1 MPHAH
6 WQWTMRRV
14 TSVHT
19 SDENRDC
26 VKQEFRSSCGNT
38 FRRIE
43 MLPSTSG
50 TTVRPLFLTTN
61 SKDSPQAALRL
72 IPAFLL
78 VLILLSPMALHAQN
92 NYVYVNNQDVANSIS
107 GFAVS
112 STGVLSPVPGSP
124 YLTGGIGSTATCIGL
139 DRITISAPQN
149 LLFVSNSGDQTIG
162 VFQIDP
168 ATGALTAAPGSP
180 VPSGLTLDLCQ
191 GISLAATPDG
201 AFLMASSNGQIQT
214 FAIGAGG
221 TLTPAATTANCCSP
235 TIGMKISAHGQL
247 LAVSNESSVSVYT
260 INPDGSLTPSASS
273 PFLRA
278 GNGLVSGLDF
288 SCAGDRLYGGEASFA
303 TNTITDGWSA
313 AVDGTLTPLAGS
325 PFLGAGTD
333 GQIVLLSPDN
343 SLLFTSDQF
352 NNKINSS
359 SIAADGSL
367 KAIGSFGGVTSVHVP
382 TGLATDASGSF
393 LYAAD
398 ENFGI
403 AVFSINGTGGLKG
416 LSNIPIDRA
425 GEIQGLAAYPP
436 RSCASADLTLAETAS
451 PTTVESGSNVT
462 YKITV
467 TNNGPDAT
475 SATIIDNLPSGT
487 LFVSCASTGG
497 GVCNNSPLLNPHTVT
512 FASLAS
518 GEIETI
524 TIVAATSASLLN
536 GSSLSN
542 TASIG
547 NKSAVDPDPTNNS
560 ATATIA
566 ITAQAGP
573 STLTVSPTAAPFGG
587 LAILSAT
594 LQKKSNGGL
603 ISGKTVTFSLNGT
616 TVGTALTNNAG
627 QAFFTTSIA
636 GIPLGTY
643 PGAISASFAGDTL
656 FTASSGSGSL
666 AVNRAVLTVVAASVS
681 KLYLDPNP
689 PFTYS
694 ISGFLNGDTAA
705 VVSGT
710 TTCNTI
716 IPTNAS
722 TPPGRYPIHCPVGTL
737 TAANYTFATFDG
749 TLVVNKPP
757 LAVVIDNATRV
768 YGDPDPAFSG
778 TMTGLRGTDVIT
790 ATYSSPATAASP
802 VGTYAIFPNFIDPAG
817 VLNNYNLIITNGTL
831 TVTPAALSVTSD
843 NISRVYG
850 DPNPV
855 FTGTVLGIKNSD
867 NITATYTSIASAAS
881 AVGTY
886 RIVANLID
894 LTHKLGNYT
903 VTKTDGVL
911 TITQAPLT
919 VTAANASRLYG
930 DPNPVFAGTIVG
942 IKNGDA
948 ITATYS
954 SPATVLSD
962 VGTYPIVPALVD
974 PALKLGNYAVTSL
987 NGVLTINPAPL
998 TFTVA
1003 NTSRGYGNANAAFTG
1018 TFVGL
1023 KNGDVLTVTFTSA
1036 DVTSSVG
1043 TYSIVPVVSGAKAID
1058 YSIVVN
1064 GGVLTITPAPL
1075 SVSGPSGNRLYGDPN
1090 PPSSITG
1097 LKNNDN
1103 IVATVA
1109 SPNATSVPGTY
1120 VTVPVLVDPTNKL
1133 GNYTVTLKNG
1143 SVTVNKAP
1151 LSVTANSFSRAFGS
1165 ANPTLT
1171 GVITGIKN
1179 GENITATYSTTA
1191 TQTSNVGTFP
1201 ITPTVSFS
1209 PAGLSGNYNLT
1220 TAAGTLTISAVPLS
1234 ITSNNQTVVLNG
1246 TIAASATYSGFVLGQ
1261 GQANLAGT
1269 LSCASNGSTIGTHT
1283 LSCSGQSST
1292 NYTISFVNS
1301 GVETVIYAP
1310 VGTCSNGGGHQIL
1323 APIATNGS
1331 TQFTKVATPTIPV
1344 QFRVCD
1350 AKGVSVSSAV
1360 ISSFTLTSVN
1370 ALPASTPAPQGGP
1383 FAFVGGTLLNGAGSA
1398 GWQFIMSTSNL
1409 AAGNTYAY
1417 TINLNDG
1424 TSIPFQFR
1432 LN

>member
-1 MPHAH
+1 MEQPVRIES
-6 WQWTMRRV
+6 WQ
-14 TSVHT
+14 HLPE
-19 SDENRDC
+19 D
-26 VKQEFRSSCGNT
+26 
-38 FRRIE
+38 E
-43 MLPSTSG
+43 MLPSTSS
-50 TTVRPLFLTTN
+50 TTFRPLFFATN
-61 SKDSPQAALRL
+61 SSEPSQAALRL

-78 VLILLSPMALHAQN
+78 VLILLSPLALHAQG

-112 STGVLSPVPGSP
+112 STGALSPVPGSP
-124 YLTGGIGSTATCIGL
+124 YLTGGVGSTTTCIGL

-149 LLFVSNSGDQTIG
+149 LLFVSNSGDQTIS
-162 VFQIDP
+162 VFQINP
-168 ATGALTAAPGSP
+168 ATGGLTVAAGSP

-221 TLTPAATTANCCSP
+221 MLAPAATTVNCCSP

-247 LAVSNESSVSVYT
+247 LAVSNESSVSVYS
-260 INPDGSLTPSASS
+260 INADGSLTPAANS
-273 PFLRA
+273 PFQRT

-303 TNTITDGWSA
+303 SNTITDGWSVA
-313 AVDGTLTPLAGS
+313 ADGTLTPMAGS

-333 GQIVLLSPDN
+333 GQVVLLSPDN
-343 SLLFTSDQF
+343 STLFTSDQF

-359 SIAADGSL
+359 SVAADGSL
-367 KAIGSFGGVTSVHVP
+367 KTIGSFGGINSVHVP

-403 AVFSINGTGGLKG
+403 AVFSINGTGGLKS
-416 LSNIPIDRA
+416 LSNVPVDRA
-425 GEIQGLAAYPP
+425 GEIQGVAAYPP
-436 RSCASADLTLAETAS
+436 RSCMSADLALTQTAS
-451 PTTVESGSNVT
+451 PASIESGSNVT
-462 YKITV
+462 YTIVV

-475 SATIIDNLPSGT
+475 SATIVDNLPAGT
-487 LFVSCASTGG
+487 LIVSCASTGG
-497 GVCNNSPLLNPHTVT
+497 GVCNNSPQLNPHTVT
-512 FASLAS
+512 YASLGS
-518 GEIETI
+518 GETETI
-524 TIVAATSASLLN
+524 TIVAATNANLLN
-536 GSSLSN
+536 GASLSN
-542 TASIG
+542 TVSIG

-566 ITAQAGP
+566 ITAQAGS
-573 STLTVSPTAAPFGG
+573 STLTVSPASASFGG

-594 LQKKSNGGL
+594 LQKASNGGL
-603 ISGKTVTFSLNGT
+603 ISGKTVTFALNGT

-636 GIPLGTY
+636 GIPLGSY

-656 FTASSGSGSL
+656 FTASSGTGSL
-666 AVNRAVLTVVAASVS
+666 TVNRAVLTVVAATVA

-689 PFTYS
+689 PFSYS

-705 VVSGT
+705 VVSGS
-710 TTCNTI
+710 TTCNTVV
-716 IPTNAS
+716 PTDAS
-722 TPPGRYPIHCPVGTL
+722 TPAGRYAIHCPVGTL

-757 LAVVIDNATRV
+757 LTVVIDSATRV
-768 YGDPDPAFSG
+768 YGDPDPAFTG
-778 TMTGLRGTDVIT
+778 TITGLRGTDVIT
-790 ATYSSPATAASP
+790 ATYSSPATAGSP
-802 VGTYAIFPNFIDPAG
+802 VGTYPIVPNFIDPAG
-817 VLNNYNLIITNGTL
+817 VLNNYNLIITSGTL
-831 TVTPAALSVTSD
+831 TITPAPLSVTAD
-843 NISRVYG
+843 NASRVYG

-855 FTGTVLGIKNSD
+855 FTGAILGIKNGD
-867 NITATYTSIASAAS
+867 NITATYTSAANAAS

-886 RIVANLID
+886 PIVANLID
-894 LTHKLGNYT
+894 FTHKLGNYT

-919 VTAANASRLYG
+919 VTAADASRLYG
-930 DPNPVFAGTIVG
+930 NPNPLFTGTIAG

-962 VGTYPIVPALVD
+962 VGTYPIIPALVD
-974 PALKLGNYAVTSL
+974 PALKLGNYSVTSI
-987 NGVLTINPAPL
+987 NGVLTINPSPL
-998 TFTVA
+998 TFTTA
-1003 NTSRGYGNANAAFTG
+1003 NASRAYGNANPAFTG

-1023 KNGDVLTVTFTSA
+1023 KNGDILTLTFTSA
-1036 DVTSSVG
+1036 DITSPVG
-1043 TYSIVPVVSGAKAID
+1043 TYPIVPAVGGAKAID
-1058 YSIVVN
+1058 YTITLKN
-1064 GGVLTITPAPL
+1064 GTLTITLAPL
-1075 SVSGPSGNRLYGDPN
+1075 SVTAPSGNRLYGDPN
-1090 PPSSITG
+1090 PPSTITG

-1103 IVATVA
+1103 ITATVA
-1109 SPNATSVPGTY
+1109 NPNATSVPGTY
-1120 VTVPVLVDPTNKL
+1120 VTVPVLVDLTNKL
-1133 GNYTVTLKNG
+1133 SNYTVTLKNG

-1151 LSVTANSFSRAFGS
+1151 LSVTVNSFSRPFGS
-1165 ANPTLT
+1165 ANPALT

-1201 ITPTVSFS
+1201 ITPAVSFS
-1209 PAGLSGNYNLT
+1209 PSSLSGNYTLT
-1220 TAAGTLTISAVPLS
+1220 TSAGTLTITAVPLS
-1234 ITSNNQTVVLNG
+1234 ITSNSQSVVLNG
-1246 TIAASATYSGFVLGQ
+1246 TIAASAAYSGFVLGQ
-1261 GQANLAGT
+1261 GPANLAGT
-1269 LSCASNGSTIGTHT
+1269 LSCSSNGSTIGTHT

-1292 NYTISFVNS
+1292 NYAITFVNT
-1301 GVETVIYAP
+1301 GVETVTYAP
-1310 VGTCSNGGGHQIL
+1310 VGTCSNGPGHQIL
-1323 APIATNGS
+1323 APIATSGS
-1331 TQFTKVATPTIPV
+1331 TQFTKATTPTIPV

-1350 AKGVSVSSAV
+1350 AKGAAISSTV
-1360 ISSFTLTSVN
+1360 ISSFTLTSIN
-1370 ALPASTPAPQGGP
+1370 GASASTPAPQGGP

-1398 GWQFIMSTSNL
+1398 GWQFVLSTSNL
-1409 AAGNTYAY
+1409 TAGNTYAY

>member
-1 MPHAH
+1 MLDNNGI
-6 WQWTMRRV
+6 
-14 TSVHT
+14 TS
-19 SDENRDC
+19 
-26 VKQEFRSSCGNT
+26 
-38 FRRIE
+38 
-43 MLPSTSG
+43 
-50 TTVRPLFLTTN
+50 RPLFLATN
-61 SKDSPQAALRL
+61 STDFPQAALRL

-78 VLILLSPMALHAQN
+78 ILILLSPMALYAQG

-112 STGVLSPVPGSP
+112 STGSLTLVPGSP
-124 YLTGGIGSTATCIGL
+124 YLTGGIGSTTTCIGL

-149 LLFVSNSGDQTIG
+149 LLFVSNSGDQTIS
-162 VFQIDP
+162 VFQINP
-168 ATGALTAAPGSP
+168 ATGALTAAGGSP
-180 VPSGLTLDLCQ
+180 FASGLTLDLCQ

-221 TLTPAATTANCCSP
+221 ALTPAATTANCCSP

-260 INPDGSLTPSASS
+260 INADGSLTPSASS
-273 PFLRA
+273 PFPR
-278 GNGLVSGLDF
+278 GGTGLVSGLDF

-303 TNTITDGWSA
+303 SNTITDAWSVA
-313 AVDGTLTPLAGS
+313 PDGTLTALAGS

-359 SIAADGSL
+359 SVAADGSL
-367 KAIGSFGGVTSVHVP
+367 NTIGSFGGVNSVHVP

-416 LSNIPIDRA
+416 LSNIPVDRV

-436 RSCASADLTLAETAS
+436 RSCTSADLALTQTAS

-462 YKITV
+462 YTTTV
-467 TNNGPDAT
+467 TNNGPDAG
-475 SATIIDNLPSGT
+475 SATIVDNLPAGT
-487 LFVSCASTGG
+487 LIVSCASTGG
-497 GVCNNSPLLNPHTVT
+497 GVCNNSPQLNPHTVT

-518 GEIETI
+518 GEVETI

-536 GSSLSN
+536 GASLSN
-542 TASIG
+542 TVSVG

-566 ITAQAGP
+566 ITAHAGP
-573 STLTVSPTAAPFGG
+573 STLTVSPTTASFGG

-594 LQKKSNGGL
+594 LQKQSNGGL
-603 ISGKTVTFSLNGT
+603 ISGRTVTFALNGI

-627 QAFFTTSIA
+627 QAFFTTSVA
-636 GIPLGTY
+636 GISLGTY
-643 PGAISASFAGDTL
+643 AGAISASFAGDTM

-666 AVNRAVLTVVAASVS
+666 TVNRAVLTVVASTVA

-689 PFTYS
+689 PFTYG
-694 ISGFLNGDTAA
+694 ITGFLNGDTAA

-710 TTCNTI
+710 TVCNTVV
-716 IPTNAS
+716 PTDAS
-722 TPPGRYPIHCPVGTL
+722 TPPGRYAIHCPVGSL

-749 TLVVNKPP
+749 ALVVNKPP
-757 LAVVIDNATRV
+757 LTVAIDNATRV
-768 YGDPDPAFSG
+768 YGDPNPPFTG
-778 TMTGLRGTDVIT
+778 TITGLRGTDVIT
-790 ATYSSPATAASP
+790 ATYDSPAAGGSP
-802 VGTYAIFPNFIDPAG
+802 VGTYPIVPSYADPAG
-817 VLNNYNLIITNGTL
+817 VLNNYNVIVTNGTL
-831 TVTPAALSVTSD
+831 TITPAPLSVTAD
-843 NISRVYG
+843 NASRVYG
-850 DPNPV
+850 DPNPI
-855 FTGTVLGIKNSD
+855 FTGTVLGIKNGD
-867 NITATYTSIASAAS
+867 NITATYTSIANPAS
-881 AVGTY
+881 GVGTY
-886 RIVANLID
+886 PIVANLID

-911 TITQAPLT
+911 TVTQAPLS
-919 VTAANASRLYG
+919 VTAADALRLYG
-930 DPNPVFAGTIVG
+930 DPNPVFTGTIVG

-962 VGTYPIVPALVD
+962 VGSYPIIPALVD
-974 PALKLGNYAVTSL
+974 PTLKLGNYAVTSI
-987 NGVLTINPAPL
+987 NGVLTINPSPL

-1003 NTSRGYGNANAAFTG
+1003 NASRVYGNTNPNFTG

-1023 KNGDVLTVTFTSA
+1023 KNGDVLTLTFTSA
-1036 DVTSSVG
+1036 DITSPVG
-1043 TYSIVPVVSGAKAID
+1043 TYPIVPAVSGAKAID
-1058 YSIVVN
+1058 YSIVVK

-1075 SVSGPSGNRLYGDPN
+1075 SVTGPSGSRLYGDPN
-1090 PPSSITG
+1090 PLSTISG

-1103 IVATVA
+1103 ITASVA
-1109 SPNATSVPGTY
+1109 SPTATSAPATY

-1133 GNYTVTLKNG
+1133 GNYTVTSKNG
-1143 SVTVNKAP
+1143 SLTVNKAP
-1151 LSVTANSFSRAFGS
+1151 LSVTANSFSRPFGS
-1165 ANPTLT
+1165 ANLTLT

-1179 GENITATYSTTA
+1179 GENITGTYSTTA

-1201 ITPTVSFS
+1201 ITPAVSFS
-1209 PAGLSGNYNLT
+1209 PSGLSANYNLT
-1220 TAAGTLTISAVPLS
+1220 TAAGTLTITAVPLT
-1234 ITSNNQTVVLNG
+1234 ITSNSQTVVLNG
-1246 TIAASATYSGFVLGQ
+1246 TIAPSATYSGFVLGQ
-1261 GQANLAGT
+1261 GPANLAGT
-1269 LSCASNGSTIGTHT
+1269 LNCASNGSTIGTHT

-1292 NYTISFVNS
+1292 NYTISFVNT
-1301 GVETVIYAP
+1301 GVETVTYAP
-1310 VGTCSNGGGHQIL
+1310 VGTCSNGPGHQIL

-1331 TQFTKVATPTIPV
+1331 TQFTKVTTPTIPV

-1350 AKGVSVSSAV
+1350 AKGAAISSTV
-1360 ISSFTLTSVN
+1360 ISSFTLTSINGV
-1370 ALPASTPAPQGGP
+1370 PASTPAPQGGP
-1383 FAFVGGTLLNGAGSA
+1383 FAFVGGALLNGAGSA
-1398 GWQFIMSTSNL
+1398 GWQFVMSTSTL
-1409 AAGNTYAY
+1409 TAGNTYAY